1 MLDNGH
7 VDQDPGKFEKLSADL
22 TKRAQVVA
30 EELKT
35 RVSET
40 EKARRLPV
48 ENMERICD
56 EGLLRVIQS
65 RRCGGHELSMRVHLD
80 VLSAIAEGCSA
91 TAWVLGVMHAHS
103 WLLAHFPEQAQDDV
117 YGENPNTM
125 VSAVI
130 GPRGKAVRKS
140 DGTYVLNGCWP
151 FGSGCQLSRWLL
163 LGAEVFDEKD

>member
-1 MLDNGH
+1 MLDDSH
-7 VDQDPGKFEKLSADL
+7 IDQNSSGFEKLSADL

-35 RVSET
+35 RVAET

-117 YGENPNTM
+117 YGENPNI
-125 VSAVI
+125 VNDFDSQI
-130 GPRGKAVRKS
+130 YFNGRKNLIQRCINNLIDNSLKYGKK
-140 DGTYVLNGCWP
+140 NC
-151 FGSGCQLSRWLL
+151 C
-163 LGAEVFDEKD
+163 